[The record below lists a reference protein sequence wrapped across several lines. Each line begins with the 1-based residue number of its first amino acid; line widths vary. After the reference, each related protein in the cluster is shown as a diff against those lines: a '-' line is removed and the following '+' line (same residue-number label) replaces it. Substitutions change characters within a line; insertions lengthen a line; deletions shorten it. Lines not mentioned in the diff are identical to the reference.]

1 MKRFFTTLLS
11 FILVIATMFSLS
23 ACSTSDKNTTS
34 NNTSKK
40 ATKFVPLKNMTKLV
54 LVTNTHSFGGEYQK
68 VLNQFNLKLSELG
81 KKYYLD
87 IKLIDNSP
95 SYKKGEEEATSYN
108 KKYHNGVLDMKSK
121 NEQVDIIR
129 FDTGDD
135 SDYYNDYDYFYLN
148 NFLTPLDDYINK
160 DTSIKNIIDD
170 KSFTAAK
177 RNGKIYAVP
186 DILNGIGRGL
196 NVKTSQLKSSGL
208 TEKDLESE
216 RWEILNNSKLSS
228 KKIFI
233 DPQAN
238 TMSAGLELSDP
249 PYCAELYYDLIT
261 PCVGVKFDSDSA
273 KAINIYQDEYITK
286 SIKSTYSMGSFD
298 KCKLSIVPAYTSS
311 DKVTTNSIDG
321 TITIPINDKLY
332 SCGNIS
338 GLGIANWSKNANYAY
353 DLISLLNTNK
363 ELATLLNYGIEG
375 VNYTKNDDGTVKLS
389 NSEGDNYYNP
399 NCIFSNSKILPTN
412 EDYPYTDNSKDTVL
426 SPIYSFIFD
435 YTKVKSEIIATNKVI
450 TKYKSNLFVGK
461 GDYAE
466 LSKKFN
472 EDLEKAG
479 VQKIVDEANKQIAI
493 WQKTNK

>member
-1 MKRFFTTLLS
+1 
-11 FILVIATMFSLS
+11 
-23 ACSTSDKNTTS
+23 
-34 NNTSKK
+34 
-40 ATKFVPLKNMTKLV
+40 
-54 LVTNTHSFGGEYQK
+54 
-68 VLNQFNLKLSELG
+68 
-81 KKYYLD
+81 
-87 IKLIDNSP
+87 
-95 SYKKGEEEATSYN
+95 
-108 KKYHNGVLDMKSK
+108 
-121 NEQVDIIR
+121 
-129 FDTGDD
+129 
-135 SDYYNDYDYFYLN
+135 
-148 NFLTPLDDYINK
+148 
-160 DTSIKNIIDD
+160 
-170 KSFTAAK
+170 
-177 RNGKIYAVP
+177 
-186 DILNGIGRGL
+186 
-196 NVKTSQLKSSGL
+196 
-208 TEKDLESE
+208 
-216 RWEILNNSKLSS
+216 
-228 KKIFI
+228 
-233 DPQAN
+233 
-238 TMSAGLELSDP
+238 MSAGLELSEP

-389 NSEGDNYYNP
+389 NSEDDNYYNP

-412 EDYPYTDNSKDTVL
+412 ADYPYTDNSKDTVL

-435 YTKVKSEIIATNKVI
+435 YNKVKSEIIATNKVI